1 MLNVEK
7 MSISR
12 RSFIRQAACA
22 AVGTTSIASTVWNLR
37 AINAAAAQALSGSTE
52 FRALVCL
59 FLYGGNDAN
68 NMIVPNDNTDYAAY
82 AAARTTL
89 AIPQSS
95 LLSLNP
101 TTPDGQG
108 RTFGLHP
115 SMPELQGL
123 FNTDKKLALMAN
135 VGTLVEPTT
144 QSQFLNGTA
153 KLPPQLFSHADQQV
167 EWQTGWPDAPA
178 TSGWGGRMADLLTSF
193 NSADA
198 VSMSISLAGTNMFQV
213 GRNIFEYQVSPDGV
227 VDLTGFNNQDGQ
239 IRYQAVQNLLNLP
252 HQNLFEAEFAKITNR
267 AIANNAILT
276 SALSGITVNTPF
288 PADSDLSDQLLMIAK
303 LIAAR
308 QTLGMRRQIFF
319 CSVGGFDTH
328 SNELTTQASLL
339 GELSQCMNAFYQAT
353 KELGISDRVTLFTA
367 SDFSRTYQGNGSGA
381 DHAWGSHAM
390 ILGGSVKGG
399 DIYGAYPTLVL
410 GGPDD
415 VGEGRWLPSTSVD
428 EYSATLAKW
437 YGAFSPGDLTTVLPN
452 IGRFS
457 NPDLGFLN
465 QLPPPDPPG
474 S

>member
-1 MLNVEK
+1 MT
-7 MSISR
+7 ISR
-12 RSFIRQAACA
+12 RNFLRQAACA
-22 AVGTTSIASTVWNLR
+22 AVGTTSLASTVWNLR
-37 AINAAAAQALSGSTE
+37 AINAAAAQAMSGSTE

-68 NMIVPNDNTDYAAY
+68 NMVVPNDNASYNAY
-82 AAARTTL
+82 ATARGAL
-89 AIPQSS
+89 ALPQGS

-101 TTPDGQG
+101 VTADPQG

-115 SMPELQGL
+115 GMPELQSL
-123 FNTDKKLALMAN
+123 FNSDKKLALMAN

-144 QSQFLNGTA
+144 QAQYLNGTA
-153 KLPPQLFSHADQQV
+153 KLPDQLFSHANQQV

-193 NSADA
+193 NNAEA
-198 VSMSISLAGTNMFQV
+198 ISMSISLAGTNMFQV
-213 GRNIFEYQVSPDGV
+213 GRNVFEYQVSPDGA
-227 VDLTGFNNQDGQ
+227 VDLSGFTSNSGQ
-239 IRYQAVQNLLNLP
+239 IRYQGVQQLLNLP
-252 HQNLFEAEFAKITNR
+252 RQNLFEAEFARITNR

-276 SALSGITVNTPF
+276 SALSPVTINTPF
-288 PADSDLSDQLLMIAK
+288 PANSDLSDQLLMIAK
-303 LIAAR
+303 IISAR

-328 SNELTTQASLL
+328 SNELATQSSLL
-339 GELSQCMNAFYQAT
+339 AELSQCMNAFYQAT

-367 SDFSRTYQGNGSGA
+367 SDFGRTYQSNGSGA

-390 ILGGSVKGG
+390 VLGGSVKGG
-399 DIYGAYPTLVL
+399 NIYGAYPTLVL

-437 YGAFSPGDLTTVLPN
+437 YGAFSPSDLTNVLPN
-452 IGRFS
+452 IGRFAK
-457 NPDLGFLN
+457 PDIGFMN
-465 QLPPPDPPG
+465 QLPPPDPAG
-474 S
+474 A